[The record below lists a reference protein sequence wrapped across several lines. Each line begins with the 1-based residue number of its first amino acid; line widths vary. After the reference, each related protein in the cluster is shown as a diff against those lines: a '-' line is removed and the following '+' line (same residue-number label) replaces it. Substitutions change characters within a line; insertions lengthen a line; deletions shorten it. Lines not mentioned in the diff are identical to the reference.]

1 MASIS
6 GSNRVVPTVT
16 NTVFELVCEL
26 FIGICICLMLVSWC
40 TSLIVF
46 GSVVLHTL

>member
-26 FIGICICLMLVSWC
+26 FIGIVYLFNVGFLVYF
-40 TSLIVF
+40 TYRIR
-46 GSVVLHTL
+46 